1 MAAPKV
7 IGPYEIVELLGR
19 GGMGEVY
26 KAIDTRMYNRP
37 VALEADLGGARR
49 RPRALSRFDFEI
61 ETAANLRHPNI
72 VQIYDRSGEYEGP
85 ALLRHGVPRGEGSR
99 ERDPGARGASAGR
112 ARRDHPPHC
121 ATPLDYAHTREKP
134 VVHRDIKP
142 ANVLVTTRG
151 GTDHVK
157 LLDFGIAHVDRSD
170 HTRTVVQPGTTLYM
184 SPEQLNDAPV
194 TPRSDLFSVGIVA
207 FELFAGVHPF
217 KGRTDYLTSSNI
229 MFEKQ
234 PSLRSL
240 EPAAPE
246 ALELLVDALL
256 EKDSGSRIG
265 SAAEVAA
272 ELRKVV
278 RQLRSGP
285 TDLDPPSLGN
295 VDEMTSL
302 MVERIVHFAKSK
314 ERAGALVEALE
325 AYKTRF
331 APRPGR
337 GLAPGAGDADRRC
350 HERRAAACGRAG
362 RRDRLGLHL
371 FSQPPS
377 RGVHRREARRSRCGA
392 RRRRSRQG
400 QLGSSRACS
409 GSTRT
414 TRGRSS

>member
-37 VALEADLGGARR
+37 VALKLISEALGAD
-49 RPRALSRFDFEI
+49 PRALSRFDFEI

-72 VQIYDRSGEYEGP
+72 VQIYDRGEYEGRRYFAMEFLEGEDLVSVIQERAAR
-85 ALLRHGVPRGEGSR
+85 AL
-99 ERDPGARGASAGR
+99 DGR
-112 ARRDHPPHC
+112 VEIILQLCDA
-121 ATPLDYAHTREKP
+121 LDYAHTREKP

-234 PSLRSL
+234 PSLRCSSRRL
-240 EPAAPE
+240 PRRSSSSSTR
-246 ALELLVDALL
+246 L
-256 EKDSGSRIG
+256 EKGLRKPHRIG
-265 SAAEVAA
+265 RRGRRRAAQG
-272 ELRKVV
+272 RPG
-278 RQLRSGP
+278 QLRSGP

-295 VDEMTSL
+295 V
-302 MVERIVHFAKSK
+302 ER
-314 ERAGALVEALE
+314 
-325 AYKTRF
+325 
-331 APRPGR
+331 
-337 GLAPGAGDADRRC
+337 
-350 HERRAAACGRAG
+350 
-362 RRDRLGLHL
+362 
-371 FSQPPS
+371 
-377 RGVHRREARRSRCGA
+377 
-392 RRRRSRQG
+392 
-400 QLGSSRACS
+400 
-409 GSTRT
+409 
-414 TRGRSS
+414 